1 MISNLRFFCLL
12 LLVTIGFSSCS
23 DQGGQRRLPRFSGEP
38 GEILVIMNE
47 NDWLGNPGD
56 SLRSVLEKY
65 YPELPQGEP
74 SFKLLHFAPNEMS
87 HMLEQHRNILRI
99 VIGAESGGESKIA
112 YEKNKWSNGQL
123 YFKVLAPN
131 EAAFDKLLRTDFS
144 KVTNL
149 INTTEIAR
157 LQDQYRA
164 FSNDSI
170 EALIKTKFGF
180 QLTVPKD
187 CEIAVN
193 TKDFLWL
200 KRERVKYLGNT
211 PHDITQG
218 FFIYSYPY
226 TSDSAF
232 TPKNLMTVRDTML
245 ETFVPGPKKGTF
257 MTTEYR
263 LPPISKTINLNDRYT
278 VFTRGL
284 WKTENYFMGGPFLAL
299 STTSNDGRKIISVSG
314 FVFAPRF
321 HKREY
326 VREVE
331 AVLKSIK
338 FPEKGK

>member
-1 MISNLRFFCLL
+1 MILNLRLFCLL
-12 LLVTIGFSSCS
+12 LLITIGFSSCS
-23 DQGGQRRLPRFSGEP
+23 DQGSQRRLPRFSGES
-38 GEILVIMNE
+38 GEILVIMKE
-47 NDWLGNPGD
+47 SDWLGSAGD

-74 SFKLLHFAPNEMS
+74 CFKLLHFAPNEMS
-87 HMLEQHRNILRI
+87 NMLEQHRNILRI
-99 VIGAESGGESKIA
+99 VIGADSGGESKIA
-112 YEKNKWSNGQL
+112 YEKDKWSRGQL
-123 YFKVLAPN
+123 YFKVLAPDD
-131 EAAFDKLLRTDFS
+131 AAFYKLLKTDFT

-149 INTTEIAR
+149 INNTEVAR
-157 LQDQYRA
+157 LQDQYRV

-170 EALIKTKFGF
+170 EDFIKNKFGF
-180 QLTVPKD
+180 QLTIPKD

-193 TKDFLWL
+193 DKDFLWL

-218 FFIYSYPY
+218 FFIFRYPY

-232 TPKNLMTVRDTML
+232 TTKNLMTVRDTML
-245 ETFVPGPKKGTF
+245 EKYVPGPKEGTF

-263 LPPISKTINLNDRYT
+263 LPPISETINLNDRYT

-284 WKTENYFMGGPFLAL
+284 WKTENYFMGGPFVDL
-299 STTSNDGRKIISVSG
+299 STTSNGGSEIISISG

-321 HKREY
+321 DKREY
-326 VREVE
+326 IREVE
-331 AVLKSIK
+331 AVLKSVK